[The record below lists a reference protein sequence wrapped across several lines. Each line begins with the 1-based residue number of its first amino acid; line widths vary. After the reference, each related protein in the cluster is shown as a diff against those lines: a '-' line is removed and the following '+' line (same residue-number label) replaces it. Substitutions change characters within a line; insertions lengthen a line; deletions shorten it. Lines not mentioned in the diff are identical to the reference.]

1 MSSSLGRLFVCPMLN
16 LGYWRRLSMDEEGG
30 MMRAAFMT
38 GQSSVWVG

>member
-1 MSSSLGRLFVCPMLN
+1 MFSSLDRAIVHPMPL
-16 LGYWRRLSMDEEGG
+16 LGFPRRLSMDEEGG